1 MTVNIVGDQKHHH
14 HTVYKRASRAD
25 GHQRIHVGI
34 PVEQCLKA
42 VDKEIPSAVQH
53 RDRQHEL

>member
-1 MTVNIVGDQKHHH
+1 MAVNIIGDQKHHH
-14 HTVYKRASRAD
+14 HTVYKRAGGSN

-34 PVEQCLKA
+34 PVEQRLKA
-42 VDKEIPSAVQH
+42 VDEEVPSAIQH